1 MKNSITSTLDDVQYS
16 ENVIVCSRVT
26 SKLISELVSSKSSGL
41 NQISPK
47 SFRFASYRLS
57 VLLTLCFS
65 ECLTQGYLPPDV
77 MKTTIVP
84 IVARGIYDIWY
95 PYPQKTATKGF

>member
-1 MKNSITSTLDDVQYS
+1 MSTLDDVQYS
-16 ENVIVCSRVT
+16 ENVIVSSRVT

-41 NQISPK
+41 NQISLEFFK
-47 SFRFASYRLS
+47 FAGNRLS
-57 VLLTLCFS
+57 VLLSLCFS
-65 ECLTQGYLPPDV
+65 VCLSQGYLPPDV

-95 PYPQKTATKGF
+95 PYPQKIATKGY